1 MFDREGGEVGTAG
14 AAGRG
19 GEEESNGGGR
29 GEKKDN
35 GTDSGGGKKNG
46 GGENVS
52 KNKSKPVFRAYDSL
66 GYKNMVCAKE
76 LSSAL
81 EEHLILEGDDIE
93 GEAAAAEEKATAT
106 EDLDAADGGTEER
119 SRRLRQRRR
128 LDAAASRTRS
138 VAPTR
143 VLNFVQGRC
152 PRQGNASDCGIY
164 ILGKRTEKVRFFF
177 FLRAVDP
184 KRSQRNITLTSSSLW
199 HLSRTN
205 KFSTPALA
213 ERIAA
218 GRSKGL
224 PYREIEEQ
232 LFREVTPSF
241 AEEERE
247 RLRLLVEEVGRSR
260 RENDGN
266 AAAKRK
272 AAAPKKAP
280 KKKGG

>member
-1 MFDREGGEVGTAG
+1 MTTGAVLTFLFSGFSLFFLSVVIGVEIERNSQPLPPTHPHRHPTSNLARAGGGSHWSLLVFDREGGEVGTAG

-93 GEAAAAEEKATAT
+93 GEAAAAEEKAAAT
-106 EDLDAADGGTEER
+106 EDLDAADGGAEER

-164 ILGKRTEKVRFFF
+164 ILGKRTEKVQVFF

-184 KRSQRNITLTSSSLW
+184 KRS
-199 HLSRTN
+199 
-205 KFSTPALA
+205 
-213 ERIAA
+213 
-218 GRSKGL
+218 
-224 PYREIEEQ
+224 
-232 LFREVTPSF
+232 
-241 AEEERE
+241 
-247 RLRLLVEEVGRSR
+247 
-260 RENDGN
+260 
-266 AAAKRK
+266 
-272 AAAPKKAP
+272 
-280 KKKGG
+280 